1 MQPLELTRNGRVLR
15 CFDLSKYGENYAA
28 ERRGA
33 KFDRVP
39 FPIEWTF
46 PEWVTKGMEVEENFA
61 IDAPQWSPAH
71 DSITLIRSSADGDN
85 WFSSTGD
92 VVVANSDGTKETVVA
107 RDGQV
112 PAWSPDG
119 NRLAFARCRLLE
131 AGPNS
136 EQAADS
142 AECSVWVVPSDG
154 TEQPHKLA
162 DDVDS
167 APVWSPDGNYIAFFR
182 AKQPCLVEHVVCEQ
196 RIFIVSAKHGNPRPL
211 GPQLI
216 EPFELFWVRK
226 GLPTQEGTIARTRDD
241 PLELQRCADIW
252 NRAQFQWADGA
263 ASVSLDK
270 KGCRVTYTGYRNAM
284 IPGLGFQCWQLDF
297 TFRCPSHGE
306 QLRFLDPDERVW
318 NAWIES
324 SGKLSLFAAPKGPH
338 LPLPKAPPYPMVDG
352 YVIPFDGNGQVH
364 QELTISETHTG
375 TCTGGLD

>member
-1 MQPLELTRNGRVLR
+1 MVRVQPGELPKSPHTALATCNARSGRQLLPIFYLACAVAGYSAAAVSIRRLAESLKLMRTVLAALATTAFVVACGARTERGVGGGVDAPGLLIFSGLPAGSYLHALRPSGAGLTEVELPKTCSPWELTRNGRVLR

-131 AGPNS
+131 AGP
-136 EQAADS
+136 
-142 AECSVWVVPSDG
+142 
-154 TEQPHKLA
+154 
-162 DDVDS
+162 
-167 APVWSPDGNYIAFFR
+167 
-182 AKQPCLVEHVVCEQ
+182 EQ
-196 RIFIVSAKHGNPRPL
+196 RAGGGFRGMLCLGRAFGRHRAAAQARGRRRLSAGLVS
-211 GPQLI
+211 
-216 EPFELFWVRK
+216 
-226 GLPTQEGTIARTRDD
+226 
-241 PLELQRCADIW
+241 
-252 NRAQFQWADGA
+252 
-263 ASVSLDK
+263 
-270 KGCRVTYTGYRNAM
+270 
-284 IPGLGFQCWQLDF
+284 
-297 TFRCPSHGE
+297 
-306 QLRFLDPDERVW
+306 
-318 NAWIES
+318 
-324 SGKLSLFAAPKGPH
+324 
-338 LPLPKAPPYPMVDG
+338 
-352 YVIPFDGNGQVH
+352 
-364 QELTISETHTG
+364 
-375 TCTGGLD
+375 